1 MRWAAFR
8 ILLAAALASLC
19 CVPGQA
25 EPRKFQSA
33 EGRFAAIFPGWPHI
47 WIEPRTEK
55 SPVRWT
61 FFFTTDDGS
70 QSYQVVFFDLP
81 KGTFDKLSSPQGF
94 FDKMV
99 AGLVMESKWSLLSN
113 HRFAFAA
120 EGFPAREL
128 VVDSSEGRVI
138 DRVYLIKDRIYQTMV
153 AGPGGIEKSEVT
165 KDFLDSFQLLPE

>member
-1 MRWAAFR
+1 M
-8 ILLAAALASLC
+8 
-19 CVPGQA
+19 
-25 EPRKFQSA
+25 
-33 EGRFAAIFPGWPHI
+33 
-47 WIEPRTEK
+47 
-55 SPVRWT
+55 
-61 FFFTTDDGS
+61 
-70 QSYQVVFFDLP
+70 FFDLP